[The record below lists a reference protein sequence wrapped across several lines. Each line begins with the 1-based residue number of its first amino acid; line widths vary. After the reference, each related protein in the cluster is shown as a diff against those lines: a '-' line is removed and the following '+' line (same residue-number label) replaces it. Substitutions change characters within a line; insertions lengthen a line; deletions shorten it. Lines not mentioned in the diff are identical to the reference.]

1 MHDKDMREKH
11 FFNYNDVFATFWN
24 ALIFKSSTPA
34 IDPDYLEDAP
44 TEYVDIPKRTPFNRM
59 RDIMKYYRNDAG
71 LNLALVGIENQTV
84 EDPTMLGRVICYD
97 GLAYQRLLAQTKNR
111 GKIAPVFTA
120 VVYFGYTKRW
130 SGPRRL
136 RDIVD
141 VPTAW
146 KKFFNDYS
154 VPIIELAWLKPR
166 EIEYLSGDMK
176 SLAICLRK
184 FRLGELDDWPDD
196 EFTHIVEVI
205 DLLKEI
211 TGNSWFDDTK
221 CEFATSGRSVKMCE
235 MFDKYNANL
244 ISKGKK
250 EGKIE
255 GISIG
260 KKEGISIGENLEKE
274 SIAKK
279 LMAMGMSMDDIANA
293 TGLSLDRLR
302 ELHDPEG
309 A

>member
-1 MHDKDMREKH
+1 M
-11 FFNYNDVFATFWN
+11 
-24 ALIFKSSTPA
+24 
-34 IDPDYLEDAP
+34 
-44 TEYVDIPKRTPFNRM
+44 
-59 RDIMKYYRNDAG
+59 
-71 LNLALVGIENQTV
+71 
-84 EDPTMLGRVICYD
+84 
-97 GLAYQRLLAQTKNR
+97 
-111 GKIAPVFTA
+111 
-120 VVYFGYTKRW
+120 
-130 SGPRRL
+130 

-235 MFDKYNANL
+235 MFDKY
-244 ISKGKK
+244 KK
-250 EGKIE
+250 
-255 GISIG
+255 SRY
-260 KKEGISIGENLEKE
+260 
-274 SIAKK
+274 
-279 LMAMGMSMDDIANA
+279 
-293 TGLSLDRLR
+293 T
-302 ELHDPEG
+302 
-309 A
+309 